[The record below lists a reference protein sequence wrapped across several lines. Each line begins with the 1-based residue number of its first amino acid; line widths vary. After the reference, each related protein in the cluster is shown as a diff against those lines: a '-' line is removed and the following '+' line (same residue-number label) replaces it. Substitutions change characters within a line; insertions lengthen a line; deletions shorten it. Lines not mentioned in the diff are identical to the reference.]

1 MKNKERKEELKE
13 EKNGK
18 LYFTLIIL
26 LLLILLIIGISAISV
41 TVTKKGDKT
50 NSITTGRISL
60 DYTEDTN
67 GITITNAM
75 PMTDES
81 GKTMSATNQYFD
93 FSVTSTIQGNATITY
108 EISGQKQENS
118 TLKNN
123 EVKLYL
129 EKKNGGT
136 YEEVMKPKHF
146 TPLTSLTDVGSEK
159 GTMLLY
165 KNTVDTSKTDNY
177 RLRMWVDENTKVDA
191 TQRIFTVQVALHAN
205 AKAKSKQ

>member
-1 MKNKERKEELKE
+1 MRKEEKKEELKE
-13 EKNGK
+13 EKREK
-18 LYFTLIIL
+18 LYFVLIIL
-26 LLLILLIIGISAISV
+26 LLLILLVIGISAISV

-81 GKTMSATNQYFD
+81 GKVMSGTNQYFD
-93 FSVTSTIQGNATITY
+93 FSVTSTIQGNAAITY
-108 EISGQKQENS
+108 EISGQKQDTS

-129 EKKNGGT
+129 EKKIGGG
-136 YEEVMKPKHF
+136 YEEVMKPQHF
-146 TPLTSLTDVGSEK
+146 VPLTSTTDIGSEK

-177 RLRMWVDENTKVDA
+177 RLRMWVAENTKVDA
-191 TQRIFTVQVALHAN
+191 TQKTFTVQVSLHAN
-205 AKAKSKQ
+205 AKAKSK